1 LKILIELPTWLGDT
15 VMTTPAI
22 ESIFDNFPQFKL
34 QLVGQKT
41 SLEVYKNHPKID
53 KLFEISDKYI
63 QYFSLA
69 RKIGNFDI
77 FVSFRNTFRSRIFR
91 KLIKASKKYSFNKG
105 VLKGHQVVQYQNLI
119 NYVMDVNLKP
129 GKLKL
134 YQSSSDSNY
143 KINSPAIGFNPG
155 ASYGNAKCWQ
165 PEKFVSLGGMLDA
178 KINIY
183 LLGDTSSI
191 DINNKIETSLFQRNV
206 TNLTG
211 KTDISQLVGVL
222 SKLSLLVTGD
232 SGTMHLA
239 AALGVPTITLF
250 GPTKDFETSQWMNE
264 KSIAIKKNLPCQPC
278 MQRECPLKHH
288 NCMKLIEAG
297 EVFESVKKFL

>member
-1 LKILIELPTWLGDT
+1 
-15 VMTTPAI
+15 
-22 ESIFDNFPQFKL
+22 
-34 QLVGQKT
+34 
-41 SLEVYKNHPKID
+41 
-53 KLFEISDKYI
+53 
-63 QYFSLA
+63 
-69 RKIGNFDI
+69 
-77 FVSFRNTFRSRIFR
+77 
-91 KLIKASKKYSFNKG
+91 
-105 VLKGHQVVQYQNLI
+105 
-119 NYVMDVNLKP
+119 
-129 GKLKL
+129 
-134 YQSSSDSNY
+134 
-143 KINSPAIGFNPG
+143 
-155 ASYGNAKCWQ
+155 
-165 PEKFVSLGGMLDA
+165 MLDA

>member
-105 VLKGHQVVQYQNLI
+105 VLKGHQVEQYQNLI

-134 YQSSSDSNY
+134 YQSSVIQIT
-143 KINSPAIGFNPG
+143 K
-155 ASYGNAKCWQ
+155 
-165 PEKFVSLGGMLDA
+165 
-178 KINIY
+178 
-183 LLGDTSSI
+183 
-191 DINNKIETSLFQRNV
+191 
-206 TNLTG
+206 LTP
-211 KTDISQLVGVL
+211 Q
-222 SKLSLLVTGD
+222 LLVLIQVLLMAMQNVG
-232 SGTMHLA
+232 SL
-239 AALGVPTITLF
+239 
-250 GPTKDFETSQWMNE
+250 
-264 KSIAIKKNLPCQPC
+264 KNLYHWVVC
-278 MQRECPLKHH
+278 
-288 NCMKLIEAG
+288 
-297 EVFESVKKFL
+297 